1 MSKKRY
7 IIIAKCFD
15 RKGNQLSFGT
25 NNYRKTH
32 PMMQHFAKIA
42 GLPEKEYLHAEI
54 QALLR
59 VKDKQVYRLTVER
72 YDSEGNPALAK
83 PCAVCQEA
91 IKAFG
96 VSVVEYT
103 DSTGFNTIKF

>member
-7 IIIAKCFD
+7 VIIAKCFD
-15 RKGNQLSFGT
+15 KKGNVLSVGT
-25 NNYRKTH
+25 NNYKKTH
-32 PMMQHFAKIA
+32 PLMQHFGKIA

-59 VKDKQVYRLTVER
+59 VKDKAVYKLTVER
-72 YDSEGNPALAK
+72 YDSDGNPALAK
-83 PCAVCQEA
+83 PCPVCQEA

-96 VSVVEYT
+96 VKIVEYT
-103 DSTGFNTIKF
+103 DHNGFKTLE